1 MKFLVAVL
9 AIHFVVELIGNNKK
23 TRKENINNGM
33 NERIIHP
40 SEYRVR

>member
-9 AIHFVVELIGNNKK
+9 TIHFIVELISKNKK
-23 TRKENINNGM
+23 NENENMNDEV

-40 SEYRVR
+40 SEYRVI

>member
-1 MKFLVAVL
+1 MKFLVIVL
-9 AIHFVVELIGNNKK
+9 AIHFIVELTNKIRK
-23 TRKENINNGM
+23 TGRKNTQDEM

>member
-9 AIHFVVELIGNNKK
+9 AIHFIVELISNNRKK
-23 TRKENINNGM
+23 EKENINDGI

>member
-23 TRKENINNGM
+23 RKENISNGM

>member
-1 MKFLVAVL
+1 MKFLVTVL
-9 AIHFVVELIGNNKK
+9 AIHFIVELISNNRKK
-23 TRKENINNGM
+23 EKENINDGV